1 MIYGEIK
8 DLGLYKGISKNL
20 DRAIDYILLGEYKNG
35 VVGKNVIDG
44 DNVYFNQPFSND

>member
-20 DRAIDYILLGEYKNG
+20 DRAIDYIYQENIKME
-35 VVGKNVIDG
+35 
-44 DNVYFNQPFSND
+44 